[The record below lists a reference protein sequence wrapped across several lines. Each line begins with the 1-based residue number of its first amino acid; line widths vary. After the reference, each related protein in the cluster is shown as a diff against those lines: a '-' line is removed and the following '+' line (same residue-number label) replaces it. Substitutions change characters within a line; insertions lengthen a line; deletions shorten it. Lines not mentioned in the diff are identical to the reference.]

1 MNKQPDQIDAA
12 LRMRESTLADDD
24 FSEKVLARLP
34 PRRRHSTARRWTLA
48 GAAALGSAL
57 TLALA
62 PPLETVLGSVLPSLS
77 EWSIPPAAISAVAV
91 VAVVMVPALL
101 VFFAERSER

>member
-12 LRMRESTLADDD
+12 LRMPEPTLADDE
-24 FSEKVLARLP
+24 FSANVLARLP
-34 PRRRHSTARRWTLA
+34 PRRRQSTARRWTVA

-62 PPLETVLGSVLPSLS
+62 PPLETALGSLLPSLS
-77 EWSIPPAAISAVAV
+77 AWSIPPAAISAVAI

-101 VFFAERSER
+101 VFFAERSDR

>member
-1 MNKQPDQIDAA
+1 MNKQPDQIEAA
-12 LRMRESTLADDD
+12 LRTPEPPLADDD
-24 FSEKVLARLP
+24 FSERVLARLP
-34 PRRRHSTARRWTLA
+34 PRRRRSTAQRWTLA

-62 PPLETVLGSVLPSLS
+62 PPLETVLGSLLPSLS
-77 EWSIPPAAISAVAV
+77 SWSIPPSALSAVAI

-101 VFFAERSER
+101 VFFAERSDR

>member
-1 MNKQPDQIDAA
+1 MNKQLDQIEAA
-12 LRMRESTLADDD
+12 LRMPEPPLADDE
-24 FSEKVLARLP
+24 FSLKVLARLP
-34 PRRRHSTARRWTLA
+34 PRRGRNSARRWSLA

-77 EWSIPPAAISAVAV
+77 AWSIPPFVLSAVAI
-91 VAVVMVPALL
+91 VAVVTVPALL
-101 VFFAERSER
+101 VFFGERSDR